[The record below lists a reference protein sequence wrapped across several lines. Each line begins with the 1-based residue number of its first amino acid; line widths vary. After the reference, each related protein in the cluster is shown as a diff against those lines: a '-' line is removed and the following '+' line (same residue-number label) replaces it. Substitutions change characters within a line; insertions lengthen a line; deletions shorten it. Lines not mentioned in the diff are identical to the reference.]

1 VRPAARD
8 LLPAIGFSAGMV
20 VFALA
25 AHRPSLLAPR
35 IAGAALAAACLAV
48 ALAKANRPAVML
60 GFTKPGKTRAWFA
73 LPLCLAVGIAA
84 GMYYR
89 TAQGRCLF
97 PAALTG
103 FCLLSTAIGGAEE
116 LAYRGFVQSQLR
128 RWGPILPCIA
138 AAGAHTAYKC
148 ALFAMPAGPER
159 PAFLSLALGTLIG
172 GTVFGLMRQ
181 YLGSI
186 AFPLAAHVA
195 FDVIVYGDL
204 AAAPWW
210 A

>member
-1 VRPAARD
+1 
-8 LLPAIGFSAGMV
+8 
-20 VFALA
+20 
-25 AHRPSLLAPR
+25 
-35 IAGAALAAACLAV
+35 
-48 ALAKANRPAVML
+48 
-60 GFTKPGKTRAWFA
+60 
-73 LPLCLAVGIAA
+73 
-84 GMYYR
+84 
-89 TAQGRCLF
+89 
-97 PAALTG
+97 
-103 FCLLSTAIGGAEE
+103 
-116 LAYRGFVQSQLR
+116 LAYRGFVQGQLR

-138 AAGAHTAYKC
+138 AAAAHTAYKC
-148 ALFAMPAGPER
+148 ALFAMPAGSER